1 MKRMIC
7 IFFSWMLAFSMNLTA
22 YAENEMPQGST
33 LCTALVEA
41 QTGMLLRGE
50 QSDLPVPAG
59 SQTKLMTVLL
69 TAQAVES
76 GKLSAEG
83 VIRVPAAAEG
93 APGATVWLRTGEE
106 MTLTDLLKA
115 VIIGNAN
122 DAAIALACAVS
133 GTEQGFVA
141 EMNAEAFSLGLRNT
155 RFADCTGLSPEN
167 ITTAYEL
174 ALLSRALLRYS
185 RLTPIFTTWRDFLRG
200 EETELVSENR
210 LVRSEKGILGMK
222 AGHGEDCGYTLS
234 LAAERGG
241 MQCIAVVLGCN
252 EADTRFSVGRQLLE
266 TGFSQYTVTTPDFSA
281 EFLRPVTVR
290 HGMSAAVSAE
300 SGALRAAAVPSG
312 ESLTCSVILPEYLE
326 APVQKGDI
334 IGEIAFYSGD
344 TLLYES
350 PLTAAEDVPYRGFS
364 ETLCL
369 LLGNLFK

>member
-1 MKRMIC
+1 
-7 IFFSWMLAFSMNLTA
+7 MNLTV
-22 YAENEMPQGST
+22 YADTAAPQDST
-33 LCTALVEA
+33 LCTALIEA
-41 QTGMLLRGE
+41 RTGMLLRGE

-83 VIRVPAAAEG
+83 VIRVPAGAEG
-93 APGATVWLRTGEE
+93 APGATVWLRAGEE
-106 MTLTDLLKA
+106 MTVTDLLKA

-133 GTEQGFVA
+133 GTEQGFVS

-155 RFADCTGLSPEN
+155 RFADCTGLSQEN

-174 ALLSRALLRYS
+174 ALLSRALLDFTW
-185 RLTPIFTTWRDFLRG
+185 LTPVFTTWRDFLRG
-200 EETELVSENR
+200 EETELVNENR
-210 LVRSEKGILGMK
+210 LVRSDKGILGMK
-222 AGHGEDCGYTLS
+222 AGHGDACGYTLA
-234 LAAERGG
+234 LAAERDG
-241 MQCIAVVLGCN
+241 MQCIAAVLGCGD
-252 EADTRFSVGRQLLE
+252 ADARFSEGRRLLE

-300 SGALRAAAVPSG
+300 SGALRAAAVPAG
-312 ESLTCSVILPEYLE
+312 ETMSCTVILPAYVE
-326 APVQKGDI
+326 APVKQGDV
-334 IGEIAFYSGD
+334 IGVIAFYCGD

-350 PLTAAEDVPYRGFS
+350 PLTAADDGPYRGFR